1 MGFRGGS
8 GVWRCLA
15 RAQYIKRVE
24 DDRLLTGTGGFTDN
38 LSRPNQAHV
47 VLVRSPHAHAK
58 ILKIDTEAARAA
70 PGVVAVY
77 TWADMEKEGVGNFAF
92 PAMFPAA
99 DGSKP
104 EMTPRRSLAH
114 EVVRYVGE
122 AVVAIV
128 ADTREQAQDAVELVD
143 IEYDQLPSVTEIEDA
158 LKPGAPQVWQGAP
171 GNIAGYNKFGD
182 HAKAEEAFKAAAH
195 VVSLD
200 IVHQRLI
207 VNAMEPRA
215 VMAEWE
221 NDRLIVHIGSQNPS
235 VTRDTLCDVI
245 LKMPKDKV
253 RVVVRDIG
261 GGFGMKVGIQPD
273 EAVAV
278 WAAKVLKRP
287 VRWRAERGEEFAATT
302 AGRDQFHKASMA
314 FDKDGRIL
322 GLRMEAFAN
331 IGAYPSR
338 GGVVIPLFVGPKVTT
353 GTYDVPLIDLRIT
366 CVITNTAT
374 IGAYRGAGRPEC
386 IFNLERMMDTAARQI
401 GMDPAELRRRNFVK
415 PSQMPYT
422 TAMGEKYDS
431 GDFNLFLTKT
441 LEAADWDGFAARKA
455 DAEKRGKL
463 YGRGLASYV
472 EWTSANVMN
481 EMAHYEVKED
491 GKVVIWMGTQ
501 GMGQGLQTSFTQLAS
516 ELLGID
522 PSKIEIAMGDSD
534 RVGGV
539 GSMGSRSAYI
549 GGSAVLSGSEK
560 LVDKGK
566 ELAADALEAATADIV
581 YSAGR
586 FTITGT
592 DRGIGLGEL
601 AAKQPDKRI
610 FIENVNTVDG
620 IAWPNGAHV
629 GEVEIDPDTGM
640 VELKRYTTVDDVGK
654 PLHRPI
660 VFGQIHGGCAQGIG
674 QALLEENVYDRESG
688 QLLTGSFMDY
698 AMPRAETF
706 PTFNN
711 QLDDTVPAK
720 SNPIGAKGVGE
731 SGTVGSTPTVMN
743 AIMDALWPL
752 GVRNIQMPATPQR
765 VWRAIQE
772 TRK

>member
-1 MGFRGGS
+1 MAVFGK
-8 GVWRCLA
+8 
-15 RAQYIKRVE
+15 AQYIKRVE

-38 LSRPNQAHV
+38 LTRANQAHV

-58 ILKIDTEAARAA
+58 ITRIDTTEAKKA
-70 PGVVAVY
+70 PGVVAVF
-77 TWADMEKEGVGNFAF
+77 TWEDMAKEGAGDFSF
-92 PAMFPAA
+92 PAMFPNA

-122 AVVAIV
+122 AVVAVV
-128 ADTREQAQDAVELVD
+128 AETHGQAQDAVELVEVD
-143 IEYDQLPSVTEIEDA
+143 YDPLPSVSTIEDA

-171 GNIAGYNKFGD
+171 GNLVGFNRFGD
-182 HAKAEEAFKAAAH
+182 SAKADEAFKAAAH
-195 VVSLD
+195 IIALD
-200 IVHQRLI
+200 IMHQRLI

-215 VMAEWE
+215 VMAEWDG
-221 NDRLIVHIGSQNPS
+221 DRLIVHIGSQNPS
-235 VTRDTLCDVI
+235 VTRDTLADVV
-245 LKMPKDKV
+245 LKMPKDKI
-253 RVVVRDIG
+253 RVLVRDIG

-273 EAVAV
+273 ESVAV
-278 WAAKVLKRP
+278 WVAKVLKRP
-287 VRWRAERGEEFAATT
+287 VKWRAERSEEFAATT
-302 AGRDQFHKASMA
+302 AGRDQLHKASLA
-314 FDKDGRIL
+314 LDKDGRIL
-322 GLRMEAFAN
+322 ALRMEAFAN
-331 IGAYPSR
+331 IGAYPAR
-338 GGVVIPLFVGPKVTT
+338 AGVVIPLFVGPKVTT
-353 GTYDVPLIDLRIT
+353 GTYDIPVVDLKLNA
-366 CVITNTAT
+366 VITNSAT

-386 IFNLERMMDTAARQI
+386 ILNLERLMDTAARQI

-431 GDFNLFLTKT
+431 GDFDLFLTKT
-441 LEAADWDGFAARKA
+441 LEASDWKGFEARKA
-455 DAEKRGKL
+455 EAEKRGKL

-491 GKVVIWMGTQ
+491 GKVTIWMGTQ

-549 GGSAVLSGSEK
+549 GGSAVLTGSEK

-581 YSAGR
+581 YAAGR
-586 FTITGT
+586 FTIAGT
-592 DRGIGLGEL
+592 DRAIGLGDL
-601 AAKQPDKRI
+601 AARQPDKRI

-629 GEVEIDPDTGM
+629 GEVEIDPDTGR

-674 QALLEENVYDRESG
+674 QALLEENVYDRETG
-688 QLLTGSFMDY
+688 QLITGSFMDY
-698 AMPRAETF
+698 AMPRADTF
-706 PTFNN
+706 PTFSNT
-711 QLDDTVPAK
+711 LDDTVPAK
-720 SNPIGAKGVGE
+720 TNPVGAKGVGE

-752 GVRNIQMPATPQR
+752 GVRNIEMPASPHR
-765 VWRAIQE
+765 VWQAIQNA
-772 TRK
+772 KK

>member
-1 MGFRGGS
+1 MAAFGK
-8 GVWRCLA
+8 
-15 RAQYIKRVE
+15 AQYIKRVE

-38 LSRPNQAHV
+38 LSRPNQVHV

-58 ILKIDTEAARAA
+58 IVKIDMSAAKMA

-77 TWADMEKEGVGNFAF
+77 TWADMEKDGCGNFSF
-92 PAMFPAA
+92 PAMFPNA

-114 EVVRYVGE
+114 EVVRHVGE
-122 AVVAIV
+122 AVVAVV
-128 ADTREQAQDAVELVD
+128 AETRGQAADAAELVEV
-143 IEYDQLPSVTEIEDA
+143 EYDQIPAVTEIEDA
-158 LKPGAPQVWQGAP
+158 LKPDAPLVWKGAP
-171 GNIAGYNKFGD
+171 GNLVGFNRFGD
-182 HAKAEEAFKAAAH
+182 TAKADAAFEAAAH

-215 VMAEWE
+215 IMAEWDG
-221 NDRLIVHIGSQNPS
+221 DRLIVNIGSQNPS

-253 RVVVRDIG
+253 RVLVRDIG
-261 GGFGMKVGIQPD
+261 GGFGMKTGIQPD
-273 EAVAV
+273 ESVAV
-278 WAAKVLKRP
+278 WVAKMLKRP
-287 VRWRAERGEEFAATT
+287 VKWVAERSEEFAATT
-302 AGRDQFHKASMA
+302 AGRDQLHKASLA
-314 FDKDGRIL
+314 LDKDGRIL
-322 GLRMEAFAN
+322 ALRMEAFAN

-353 GTYDVPLIDLRIT
+353 GTYDIPVVDLKLN
-366 CVITNTAT
+366 CVLTNTAT

-386 IFNLERMMDTAARQI
+386 ILNVERLMDTASRQLGI
-401 GMDPAELRRRNFVK
+401 DPAELRRRNFVR

-422 TAMGEKYDS
+422 TAMGEKYDT
-431 GDFNLFLTKT
+431 GDFDLFLTKT
-441 LEAADWDGFAARKA
+441 LEAADWNGFPARKA
-455 DAEKRGKL
+455 EAEKRGKL

-472 EWTSANVMN
+472 EWTSANVLN

-491 GKVVIWMGTQ
+491 GKVTIWMGTQ

-522 PSKIEIAMGDSD
+522 ASRIEIAMGDSD

-549 GGSAVLSGSEK
+549 GGSAVLTGSEK

-566 ELAADALEAATADIV
+566 DLAADALEASVADIV
-581 YSAGR
+581 YASGR

-601 AAKQPDKRI
+601 AARQPDKRI
-610 FIENVNTVDG
+610 FIENVNSVEG

-629 GEVEIDPDTGM
+629 GEVEIDPETGT

-660 VFGQIHGGCAQGIG
+660 VFGQIQGGCAQGIG
-674 QALLEENVYDRESG
+674 QALLEENVYDRETG
-688 QLLTGSFMDY
+688 QLITGSFMDY

-706 PTFNN
+706 PIFNN
-711 QLDDTVPAK
+711 QLDDSVPAK

-743 AIMDALWPL
+743 AVMDALWPL
-752 GVRNIQMPATPQR
+752 GVRNMQMPATPLR
-765 VWRAIQE
+765 VWQAIQD

>member
-1 MGFRGGS
+1 MAVFGK
-8 GVWRCLA
+8 
-15 RAQYIKRVE
+15 AQYIKRVE

-38 LSRPNQAHV
+38 LTRVNQAHV

-58 ILKIDTEAARAA
+58 ITRIDTTEAKKA
-70 PGVVAVY
+70 PGVVAVF
-77 TWADMEKEGVGNFAF
+77 TWEDMAKEGAGDFSF
-92 PAMFPAA
+92 PAMFPNA

-122 AVVAIV
+122 AVVAVV
-128 ADTREQAQDAVELVD
+128 AETHGQAQDAVELVEVD
-143 IEYDQLPSVTEIEDA
+143 YDPLPSVSTIEDA

-171 GNIAGYNKFGD
+171 GNLVGFNRFGD
-182 HAKAEEAFKAAAH
+182 SAKADEAFKAAAH
-195 VVSLD
+195 VIALD
-200 IVHQRLI
+200 IMHQRLI

-221 NDRLIVHIGSQNPS
+221 GDRLIVHIGSQNPS
-235 VTRDTLCDVI
+235 VTRDTLADVV
-245 LKMPKDKV
+245 LKMPKDKI
-253 RVVVRDIG
+253 RVLVRDIG

-273 EAVAV
+273 ESVAV
-278 WAAKVLKRP
+278 WVAKVLKRP
-287 VRWRAERGEEFAATT
+287 VKWRAERSEEFAATT
-302 AGRDQFHKASMA
+302 AGRDQLHKASLA
-314 FDKDGRIL
+314 LDKDGRIL
-322 GLRMEAFAN
+322 ALRMEAFAN
-331 IGAYPSR
+331 IGAYPAR
-338 GGVVIPLFVGPKVTT
+338 AGVVIPLFVGPKVTT
-353 GTYDVPLIDLRIT
+353 GTYDIPVVDLKLNA
-366 CVITNTAT
+366 VITNSAT

-386 IFNLERMMDTAARQI
+386 ILNLERLMDTAARQI

-431 GDFNLFLTKT
+431 GDFDLFLTKT
-441 LEAADWDGFAARKA
+441 LEASDWKGFESRKA
-455 DAEKRGKL
+455 EAEKRGKL

-481 EMAHYEVKED
+481 EMAHYEVRED
-491 GKVVIWMGTQ
+491 GKVTIWMGTQ

-549 GGSAVLSGSEK
+549 GGSAVLTGSEK

-581 YSAGR
+581 YAAGR
-586 FTITGT
+586 FTIAGT
-592 DRGIGLGEL
+592 DRAIGLGDL
-601 AAKQPDKRI
+601 AARQPDKRI

-629 GEVEIDPDTGM
+629 GEVEIDPDTGR

-674 QALLEENVYDRESG
+674 QALLEENVYDRETG
-688 QLLTGSFMDY
+688 QLITGSFMDY
-698 AMPRAETF
+698 AMPRADTF
-706 PTFNN
+706 PTFSNT
-711 QLDDTVPAK
+711 LDDTVPAK
-720 SNPIGAKGVGE
+720 TNPVGAKGVGE

-752 GVRNIQMPATPQR
+752 GVRNIEMPASPHR
-765 VWRAIQE
+765 VWQAIQNA
-772 TRK
+772 KK

>member
-1 MGFRGGS
+1 M
-8 GVWRCLA
+8 
-15 RAQYIKRVE
+15 
-24 DDRLLTGTGGFTDN
+24 
-38 LSRPNQAHV
+38 
-47 VLVRSPHAHAK
+47 
-58 ILKIDTEAARAA
+58 DTEAAKAA

-455 DAEKRGKL
+455 EAEKRGKL

-601 AAKQPDKRI
+601 AAKQPGKRI

-629 GEVEIDPDTGM
+629 GEVEVDPDTGM

>member
-1 MGFRGGS
+1 MAVFGQ
-8 GVWRCLA
+8 
-15 RAQYIKRVE
+15 AQYIKRVE

-38 LSRPNQAHV
+38 LARPGQGHM
-47 VLVRSPHAHAK
+47 VLVRSPHAHAR
-58 ILKIDTEAARAA
+58 IVKIDTEAARKS
-70 PGVVAVY
+70 PGVIDVF
-77 TWADMEKEGVGNFAF
+77 TWADMEKEGCGYFAL
-92 PAMFPAA
+92 PAMFPNA
-99 DGSKP
+99 DGKKP
-104 EMTPRRSLAH
+104 DMTPRRPLAH
-114 EVVRYVGE
+114 EVVRFLGE
-122 AVVAIV
+122 GVVAVVAES
-128 ADTREQAQDAVELVD
+128 RGQAQDAAELVE
-143 IEYDQLPSVTEIEDA
+143 IEYDPLPSVSEIEDA
-158 LKPGAPQVWQGAP
+158 LKPDAPQIWKGAP
-171 GNIAGYNKFGD
+171 GNAVGFNRFGD
-182 HAKAEEAFKAAAH
+182 AAKADEAFKAAAH
-195 VVSLD
+195 TVKID

-221 NDRLIVHIGSQNPS
+221 GDRIIVHIGSQNPS
-235 VTRDTLCDVI
+235 VTRDTLADVI

-253 RVVVRDIG
+253 RVLVRDIG
-261 GGFGMKVGIQPD
+261 GGFGMRTNVQPD
-273 EAVAV
+273 EAVVV

-287 VRWRAERGEEFAATT
+287 VKWRAERSEEFAAAT
-302 AGRDQFHKASMA
+302 AGRDQLHKVSMA
-314 FDKDGRIL
+314 LDPDGKIL
-322 GLRMEAFAN
+322 ALRMEAFAN
-331 IGAYPSR
+331 VGAYPS
-338 GGVVIPLFVGPKVTT
+338 GAGIAIPLFVGPKVTT
-353 GTYDVPLIDLRIT
+353 GTYDIPVIDLKIT
-366 CVITNTAT
+366 CVLTNSAT

-386 IFNLERMMDTAARQI
+386 LLDLERLMDSAARQI

-455 DAEKRGKL
+455 EAEKRGKL

-549 GGSAVLSGSEK
+549 GGSAVLTGSEK

-566 ELAADALEAATADIV
+566 ELAADALEASAADIV
-581 YSAGR
+581 YAAGR
-586 FTITGT
+586 FTIAGT
-592 DRGIGLGEL
+592 DRAIGLGEL
-601 AAKQPDKRI
+601 AARQPDKRI
-610 FIENVNTVDG
+610 YIENVNSVEG

-629 GEVEIDPDTGM
+629 GEVEIDPDTGL
-640 VELKRYTTVDDVGK
+640 VELKRYTTVDDVGR

-660 VFGQIHGGCAQGIG
+660 VFGQIQGGCAQGIG
-674 QALLEENVYDRESG
+674 QALLEENIYDRETG
-688 QLLTGSFMDY
+688 QLITGSFMDY

-706 PTFNN
+706 PTFSNA
-711 QLDDTVPAK
+711 LDDSVPAK
-720 SNPIGAKGVGE
+720 TNPLGAKGVGE
-731 SGTVGSTPTVMN
+731 SGAVGSTPTVMN

-752 GVRNIQMPATPQR
+752 GVRNVQMPATPQR
-765 VWRAIQE
+765 VWNALQE
-772 TRK
+772 AKR

>member
-1 MGFRGGS
+1 MAAFGK
-8 GVWRCLA
+8 
-15 RAQYIKRVE
+15 AQYIKRVE
-24 DDRLLTGTGGFTDN
+24 DNRLLTGTGGFADN
-38 LSRPNQAHV
+38 LARPDQLHV
-47 VLVRSPHAHAK
+47 VLVRSPHAHAR
-58 ILKIDTEAARAA
+58 IVKIDPSAAKEA

-77 TWADMEKEGVGNFAF
+77 TWADMEKGGAKPFAF
-92 PAMFPAA
+92 PVMFPNA
-99 DGSKP
+99 DGKKP
-104 EMTPRRSLAH
+104 EMPPRRAMAH
-114 EVVRYVGE
+114 ETVRYVGE
-122 AVVAIV
+122 VVAAVVAE
-128 ADTREQAQDAVELVD
+128 TRSQAQDAAELVEV
-143 IEYDQLPSVTEIEDA
+143 EYDTLPSVSEIEDA
-158 LKPGAPQVWQGAP
+158 LEAAAPQLWSGAP
-171 GNIAGYNKFGD
+171 GNRVGFNRFGD
-182 HAKAEEAFKAAAH
+182 AAKADAAFKAAAH
-195 VVSLD
+195 VVKVD

-207 VNAMEPRA
+207 VNALEPRA
-215 VMAEWE
+215 VMAEWDG
-221 NDRLIVHIGSQNPS
+221 DRMTVHIGSQNPQA
-235 VTRDTLCDVI
+235 TRDTLCGAI
-245 LKMPKDKV
+245 LNMPTDKV
-253 RVVVRDIG
+253 RVLVRDIG
-261 GGFGMKVGIQPD
+261 GGFGMKTGIQPD
-273 EAVAV
+273 ESIAV

-287 VRWRAERGEEFAATT
+287 VKWRAERSEEFAATT
-302 AGRDQFHKASMA
+302 AGRDQLHKMSLAL
-314 FDKDGRIL
+314 DKDSRITA
-322 GLRMEAFAN
+322 LRMEAFAN
-331 IGAYPSR
+331 VGAYPSP
-338 GGVVIPLFVGPKVTT
+338 GGIAIPLFVGPKVAT
-353 GTYDVPLIDLRIT
+353 GTYDIPVIDLQIT
-366 CVITNTAT
+366 CVVTNAAT
-374 IGAYRGAGRPEC
+374 VGAYRGAGRPEC
-386 IFNLERMMDTAARQI
+386 ILDLERLVDTAARQI

-431 GDFNLFLTKT
+431 GDFDRFLTKT
-441 LEAADWDGFAARKA
+441 LEAADWNGFPARRA
-455 DAEKRGKL
+455 EAEKRGKL

-472 EWTSANVMN
+472 EWTSAMVMN
-481 EMAHYEVKED
+481 EMAHYEVKAD

-522 PSKIEIAMGDSD
+522 PARIEIAMGDSD

-566 ELAADALEAATADIV
+566 ELAADALEASTTDIV
-581 YSAGR
+581 YAGGR
-586 FTITGT
+586 FTIAGT
-592 DRGIGLGEL
+592 DRSVDFGDL
-601 AAKQPDKRI
+601 AARQPDKRI
-610 FIENVNTVDG
+610 FIENVNKVDG

-629 GEVEIDPDTGM
+629 GEVEIDPETGA
-640 VELKRYTTVDDVGK
+640 VELKRYTTVDDVGR

-711 QLDDTVPAK
+711 QLDDSVPATT
-720 SNPIGAKGVGE
+720 NPLGAKGVGE

-765 VWRAIQE
+765 VWRAIRE
-772 TRK
+772 VRK

>member
-1 MGFRGGS
+1 MAVFGK
-8 GVWRCLA
+8 
-15 RAQYIKRVE
+15 AQYIKRVE

-58 ILKIDTEAARAA
+58 ILKIDTAAAKTA

-92 PAMFPAA
+92 PTMFPAA

-143 IEYDQLPSVTEIEDA
+143 IEYEQLPSVTEIEDA
-158 LKPGAPQVWQGAP
+158 LKPDAPQVWGGAP

-182 HAKAEEAFKAAAH
+182 HAKAEEAFKSAAH

-287 VRWRAERGEEFAATT
+287 VRWRAERSEEFAATT

-322 GLRMEAFAN
+322 ALRMEAFAN

-353 GTYDVPLIDLRIT
+353 GTYDIPMIDLRIT

-386 IFNLERMMDTAARQI
+386 ILNLERLMDTAARQI

-455 DAEKRGKL
+455 EAETRGKL

-660 VFGQIHGGCAQGIG
+660 VFGQIQGGCAQGIG

-688 QLLTGSFMDY
+688 QLVTGSFMDY

-706 PTFNN
+706 PNFNN

-752 GVRNIQMPATPQR
+752 GVRNLQMPATPQR
-765 VWRAIQE
+765 VWQAIQE

>member
-1 MGFRGGS
+1 MAVFGK
-8 GVWRCLA
+8 
-15 RAQYIKRVE
+15 AQYIKRVE

-38 LSRPNQAHV
+38 LARPNQVHV

-58 ILKIDTEAARAA
+58 IVKIDTAEARKS

-77 TWADMEKEGVGNFAF
+77 TWDDMAKEGAGDFSF
-92 PAMFPAA
+92 PTMFPNA

-114 EVVRYVGE
+114 EAVRYVGE
-122 AVVAIV
+122 AVAAVVAE
-128 ADTREQAQDAVELVD
+128 TRGQAQDAAELVEV
-143 IEYDQLPSVTEIEDA
+143 EYDPLPSVTTIEDA
-158 LKPGAPQVWQGAP
+158 LKPGAPQVWEGAP
-171 GNIAGYNKFGD
+171 GNLAGFNRFGD
-182 HAKAEEAFKAAAH
+182 AAKADEAFKAAAH

-200 IVHQRLI
+200 IMHQRLI

-215 VMAEWE
+215 IMAEWE
-221 NDRLIVHIGSQNPS
+221 GDRLIVHIGSQNPS
-235 VTRDTLCDVI
+235 VTRDTLADVI
-245 LKMPKDKV
+245 LKMPKDKI
-253 RVVVRDIG
+253 RVLVRDIG

-273 EAVAV
+273 ESVAV
-278 WAAKVLKRP
+278 WVAKVLKRP
-287 VRWRAERGEEFAATT
+287 VKWRAERSEEFAATT
-302 AGRDQFHKASMA
+302 AGRDQLHKGSLAL
-314 FDKDGRIL
+314 DKDGRIL
-322 GLRMEAFAN
+322 ALRLEAFAN
-331 IGAYPSR
+331 IGAYPAR
-338 GGVVIPLFVGPKVTT
+338 AGVVIPLFVGPKVTT
-353 GTYDVPLIDLRIT
+353 GTYDIPVVDLKLN
-366 CVITNTAT
+366 CVITNSAT

-386 IFNLERMMDTAARQI
+386 ILNLERLMDTAARQI

-431 GDFNLFLTKT
+431 GDFDLFLTKT
-441 LEAADWDGFAARKA
+441 LEAADWQGFEARKA
-455 DAEKRGKL
+455 DAQKRGKL

-549 GGSAVLSGSEK
+549 GGSAVLTGSEK

-566 ELAADALEAATADIV
+566 ELAADALEASTADIV
-581 YSAGR
+581 YAAGR

-610 FIENVNTVDG
+610 FIENVNSVDG

-629 GEVEIDPDTGM
+629 GEVEIDPDTGRI
-640 VELKRYTTVDDVGK
+640 ELKRYTTVDDVGK

-660 VFGQIHGGCAQGIG
+660 VFGQIHGGVAQGIG
-674 QALLEENVYDRESG
+674 QALLEENVYDRETG
-688 QLLTGSFMDY
+688 QLITGSFMDY
-698 AMPRAETF
+698 AMPRADTF
-706 PTFNN
+706 PTFSNT
-711 QLDDTVPAK
+711 LDDTVPAK
-720 SNPIGAKGVGE
+720 TNPLGAKGVGE

-752 GVRNIQMPATPQR
+752 GVRNIQMPATPHR
-765 VWRAIQE
+765 IWLAIE
-772 TRK
+772 GARK

>member
-1 MGFRGGS
+1 MAVFGK
-8 GVWRCLA
+8 
-15 RAQYIKRVE
+15 AQYIKRVE

-38 LSRPNQAHV
+38 LARPNQVHV

-58 ILKIDTEAARAA
+58 IVKIDAAEAKKAA
-70 PGVVAVY
+70 GVVAVY
-77 TWADMEKEGVGNFAF
+77 TWDDMAKEGAGEFTF
-92 PAMFPAA
+92 PAMFPNA

-104 EMTPRRSLAH
+104 EMTPRRSLAS
-114 EVVRYVGE
+114 EAVRYVGE
-122 AVVAIV
+122 AVAAVVAE
-128 ADTREQAQDAVELVD
+128 TREQAQDAAELVEV
-143 IEYDQLPSVTEIEDA
+143 EYDPLPSVTTIEDA
-158 LKPGAPQVWQGAP
+158 LKPGAPQVWKGAP
-171 GNIAGYNKFGD
+171 GNLVGFNRFGD
-182 HAKAEEAFKAAAH
+182 AAKADEAFKAAAH
-195 VVSLD
+195 IVSLD
-200 IVHQRLI
+200 IMHQRLI

-215 VMAEWE
+215 IMAEWE
-221 NDRLIVHIGSQNPS
+221 GDRLIVHIGSQNPS
-235 VTRDTLCDVI
+235 VTRDTLADVI
-245 LKMPKDKV
+245 LKMPKDKI
-253 RVVVRDIG
+253 RVLVRDIG

-273 EAVAV
+273 ESVAV
-278 WAAKVLKRP
+278 WIAKVLKRP
-287 VRWRAERGEEFAATT
+287 VKWRAERSEEFAATT
-302 AGRDQFHKASMA
+302 AGRDQLHKGALA
-314 FDKDGRIL
+314 LDKDGRIL
-322 GLRMEAFAN
+322 ALRLEAFAN
-331 IGAYPSR
+331 IGAYPAR
-338 GGVVIPLFVGPKVTT
+338 AGVVIPLFVGPKVTT
-353 GTYDVPLIDLRIT
+353 GTYDIPVVDLKLN
-366 CVITNTAT
+366 CVITNSAT

-386 IFNLERMMDTAARQI
+386 ILNLERLMDTAARQI

-431 GDFNLFLTKT
+431 GDFDLFLTKT
-441 LEAADWDGFAARKA
+441 LEAADWQGFEARKA
-455 DAEKRGKL
+455 DAQKRGKL

-549 GGSAVLSGSEK
+549 GGSAVLTGSEK

-566 ELAADALEAATADIV
+566 ELAADALEASTADIV
-581 YSAGR
+581 YAAGR

-610 FIENVNTVDG
+610 FIENVNSVDG

-629 GEVEIDPDTGM
+629 GEIEIDPDTGRI
-640 VELKRYTTVDDVGK
+640 ELKRYTTVDDVGK

-660 VFGQIHGGCAQGIG
+660 VFGQIHGGVAQGIG
-674 QALLEENVYDRESG
+674 QALLEENVYDRETG
-688 QLLTGSFMDY
+688 QLITGSFMDY
-698 AMPRAETF
+698 AMPRADTF
-706 PTFNN
+706 PTFSNT
-711 QLDDTVPAK
+711 LDDTVPAK
-720 SNPIGAKGVGE
+720 TNPLGAKGVGE
-731 SGTVGSTPTVMN
+731 SGTVVN

-752 GVRNIQMPATPQR
+752 GVRNIQMPATPHRIWQ
-765 VWRAIQE
+765 AIQGA
-772 TRK
+772 KK

>member
-1 MGFRGGS
+1 MAVFGK
-8 GVWRCLA
+8 
-15 RAQYIKRVE
+15 AQYIKRVE
-24 DDRLLTGTGGFTDN
+24 DNRLLTGTGEFTDN
-38 LSRPNQAHV
+38 LSRPNQVHV

-58 ILKIDTEAARAA
+58 IVSIDTAEARKA

-77 TWADMEKEGVGNFAF
+77 TWDDMAREGAGDFSF
-92 PAMFPAA
+92 PTMFPNA

-104 EMTPRRSLAH
+104 QMTPRRSLAH
-114 EVVRYVGE
+114 EAVRHVGE
-122 AVVAIV
+122 PVVAVVAESR
-128 ADTREQAQDAVELVD
+128 AQAQDAADLVEV
-143 IEYDQLPSVTEIEDA
+143 EYDMLPSVSTIEDA
-158 LKPGAPQVWQGAP
+158 LKPDAPQVWPGAP
-171 GNIAGYNKFGD
+171 GNRAGFNRFGD
-182 HAKAEEAFKAAAH
+182 AAKSDAAFAAAAH
-195 VVSLD
+195 VVKLD
-200 IVHQRLI
+200 VVHQRLI

-221 NDRLIVHIGSQNPS
+221 DDRIVVHIGSQNPS

-253 RVVVRDIG
+253 RVLVRDIG

-278 WAAKVLKRP
+278 WVAKVLKRP
-287 VRWRAERGEEFAATT
+287 VKWRAERSEEFAATT
-302 AGRDQFHKASMA
+302 AGRDQLHKAELA
-314 FDKDGRIL
+314 LDKDGRIL
-322 GLRMEAFAN
+322 ALRLEAFAN
-331 IGAYPSR
+331 IGAYPAR
-338 GGVVIPLFVGPKVTT
+338 AGVVIPLFVGPKVTT
-353 GTYDVPLIDLRIT
+353 GTYDIPVVDLRLN
-366 CVITNTAT
+366 CVLTNSAT

-386 IFNLERMMDTAARQI
+386 ILDLERVMDTAARQI
-401 GMDPAELRRRNFVK
+401 GMDPAELRRRNFVR
-415 PSQMPYT
+415 PAQMPYT

-431 GDFNLFLTKT
+431 GDFDLFLTKT
-441 LEAADWDGFAARKA
+441 LEAADWNGFAARKA
-455 DAEKRGKL
+455 EAEKRGKL

-472 EWTSANVMN
+472 EWTSAAVMN
-481 EMAHYEVKED
+481 EMAHYEVKAD
-491 GKVVIWMGTQ
+491 GKVTIWMGTQ

-549 GGSAVLSGSEK
+549 GGSAVLTGSEK
-560 LVDKGK
+560 LVEKGK

-586 FTITGT
+586 FTIAGT
-592 DRGIGLGEL
+592 DRAVDFGQL
-601 AAKQPDKRI
+601 AARQPDKRI

-629 GEVEIDPDTGM
+629 GEVEIDPETGR
-640 VELKRYTTVDDVGK
+640 VELKRYTTVDDVGR

-660 VFGQIHGGCAQGIG
+660 VFGQIHGGVAQGIG
-674 QALLEENVYDRESG
+674 QALLEENVYDRDSG
-688 QLLTGSFMDY
+688 QLITGSFMDY
-698 AMPRAETF
+698 AMPRADTF
-706 PTFNN
+706 PTFSNT
-711 QLDDTVPAK
+711 LDDSVPAK
-720 SNPIGAKGVGE
+720 TNPLGAKGVGE

-752 GVRNIQMPATPQR
+752 GVRNLQMPATPQR
-765 VWRAIQE
+765 VWQAI
-772 TRK
+772 RGARG

>member
-1 MGFRGGS
+1 MAVFGK
-8 GVWRCLA
+8 
-15 RAQYIKRVE
+15 AQYIKRVE

-58 ILKIDTEAARAA
+58 ILKIDTSAAKKA

-92 PAMFPAA
+92 PTMFPAA

-128 ADTREQAQDAVELVD
+128 ADTREQAQDAFELVD
-143 IEYDQLPSVTEIEDA
+143 IEYEQLPSVTEIEDA

-182 HAKAEEAFKAAAH
+182 HAKAEEAFKSAAH

-353 GTYDVPLIDLRIT
+353 GTYDIPLVDLKIT

-386 IFNLERMMDTAARQI
+386 ILNLERLMDTAARQM

-455 DAEKRGKL
+455 EAEKRGKL

-522 PSKIEIAMGDSD
+522 PSQIEIAMGDSD

-629 GEVEIDPDTGM
+629 GM

-688 QLLTGSFMDY
+688 QLMTGSFMDY

-765 VWRAIQE
+765 VWQAIQS

>member
-1 MGFRGGS
+1 MAVFGK
-8 GVWRCLA
+8 
-15 RAQYIKRVE
+15 AQYIKRVE

-58 ILKIDTEAARAA
+58 ILKIDTAAAKTA

-77 TWADMEKEGVGNFAF
+77 TWADMEKDGVGNFAF
-92 PAMFPAA
+92 PTMFPAA

-143 IEYDQLPSVTEIEDA
+143 IEYEQLTAVTEIEDA
-158 LKPGAPQVWQGAP
+158 LKPDAPQVWGGAP

-182 HAKAEEAFKAAAH
+182 HAKAEEAFKSAAH

-287 VRWRAERGEEFAATT
+287 VRWRAERSEEFAATT
-302 AGRDQFHKASMA
+302 AGRDQFHKGSMA

-322 GLRMEAFAN
+322 ALRMEAFAN

-353 GTYDVPLIDLRIT
+353 GTYDIPMIDLRIT

-386 IFNLERMMDTAARQI
+386 ILNLERLMDTAARQI
-401 GMDPAELRRRNFVK
+401 GIDPAELRRRNFVK

-441 LEAADWDGFAARKA
+441 LEAADWEGFGARKA
-455 DAEKRGKL
+455 EAEKRGKL

-688 QLLTGSFMDY
+688 QLVTGSFMDY

-706 PTFNN
+706 PNFNN

-752 GVRNIQMPATPQR
+752 GVRNLQMPATPQR
-765 VWRAIQE
+765 VWQAIQE

>member
-1 MGFRGGS
+1 MAVFGK
-8 GVWRCLA
+8 
-15 RAQYIKRVE
+15 AQYIKRVE

-58 ILKIDTEAARAA
+58 ILKIDTAAAKTA

-92 PAMFPAA
+92 PTMFPAA

-143 IEYDQLPSVTEIEDA
+143 IEYEQLPSVTEIEDA
-158 LKPGAPQVWQGAP
+158 LKPDAPQVWGGAP

-182 HAKAEEAFKAAAH
+182 HAKAEEAFKSAAH

-287 VRWRAERGEEFAATT
+287 VRWRAERSEEFAATT

-322 GLRMEAFAN
+322 ALRMEAFAN

-353 GTYDVPLIDLRIT
+353 GTYDIPMIDLRIT

-386 IFNLERMMDTAARQI
+386 ILNLERLMDTAARQI

-455 DAEKRGKL
+455 EAETRGKL

-660 VFGQIHGGCAQGIG
+660 VFGQIQGGCAQGIG

-688 QLLTGSFMDY
+688 QLVTGSFMDY

-706 PTFNN
+706 PNFNN

-765 VWRAIQE
+765 VWQAIQE

>member
-1 MGFRGGS
+1 MAVFGK
-8 GVWRCLA
+8 
-15 RAQYIKRVE
+15 AQYIKRVE

-58 ILKIDTEAARAA
+58 ILKIDASAAKKA

-143 IEYDQLPSVTEIEDA
+143 IEYEQLPSVTEIEDA

-171 GNIAGYNKFGD
+171 GNVAGYNKFGD
-182 HAKAEEAFKAAAH
+182 HAKAEEAFKGAAH

-353 GTYDVPLIDLRIT
+353 GTYDIPLIDLKIT

-386 IFNLERMMDTAARQI
+386 ILNLERLMDTAARQI
-401 GMDPAELRRRNFVK
+401 GIDPAELRRRNFVK

-431 GDFNLFLTKT
+431 GDFDLFLTKT
-441 LEAADWDGFAARKA
+441 LEAADWNGFAARKA
-455 DAEKRGKL
+455 EAEKRGKL

-481 EMAHYEVKED
+481 EMAHYEVKAD

-522 PSKIEIAMGDSD
+522 PSQIEIAMGDSD

-610 FIENVNTVDG
+610 YIENVNTVDG

-688 QLLTGSFMDY
+688 QLVTGSFMDY

-706 PTFNN
+706 PNFNN

-765 VWRAIQE
+765 VWQAIQS

>member
-1 MGFRGGS
+1 MAVFGK
-8 GVWRCLA
+8 
-15 RAQYIKRVE
+15 AQYIKRVE

-58 ILKIDTEAARAA
+58 IVKIDTSAAKTA
-70 PGVVAVY
+70 PGVVAVF
-77 TWADMEKEGVGNFAF
+77 TWADMEKEGAGNFAF

-158 LKPGAPQVWQGAP
+158 LKPDAPQVWGGAP
-171 GNIAGYNKFGD
+171 GNIAGFNKFGD
-182 HAKAEEAFKAAAH
+182 NAKAEEAFKAAAH
-195 VVSLD
+195 VVALD

-221 NDRLIVHIGSQNPS
+221 GDRLIVHIGSQNPS
-235 VTRDTLCDVI
+235 VTRDALCDVI

-314 FDKDGRIL
+314 FDKDGKIL
-322 GLRMEAFAN
+322 ALRMEAFAN

-353 GTYDVPLIDLRIT
+353 GTYDIPMIDLKIT

-386 IFNLERMMDTAARQI
+386 IFNLERLMDTAARQI
-401 GMDPAELRRRNFVK
+401 GIDPGELRRRNFVT
-415 PSQMPYT
+415 PAQMPYT

-441 LEAADWDGFAARKA
+441 LEAADWNGFDARKA
-455 DAEKRGKL
+455 EAEKRGKL

-481 EMAHYEVKED
+481 EMAHYEVRED

-522 PSKIEIAMGDSD
+522 PANIEIAMGDSD

-592 DRGIGLGEL
+592 DRGIGFGEL
-601 AAKQPDKRI
+601 AAKQPDRRI
-610 FIENVNTVDG
+610 YIENVNTVDG

-688 QLLTGSFMDY
+688 QLITGSFMDY
-698 AMPRAETF
+698 AMPRAGTF
-706 PTFNN
+706 PNFNN

-765 VWRAIQE
+765 VWQAIQE

>member
-1 MGFRGGS
+1 MAVFGK
-8 GVWRCLA
+8 
-15 RAQYIKRVE
+15 AQYIKRVE

-58 ILKIDTEAARAA
+58 ILKIDTEAAKAA

-143 IEYDQLPSVTEIEDA
+143 IEYDQLPSVTEIEDS

-455 DAEKRGKL
+455 EAEKRGKL

-491 GKVVIWMGTQ
+491 GKVMIWMGTQ

-601 AAKQPDKRI
+601 AAKQPGKRI

-629 GEVEIDPDTGM
+629 GEVEVDPDTGM

>member
-1 MGFRGGS
+1 MAVFGK
-8 GVWRCLA
+8 
-15 RAQYIKRVE
+15 AQYIKRVE

-58 ILKIDTEAARAA
+58 ILKIDTEAAKAA

-128 ADTREQAQDAVELVD
+128 ADTREQAQDAVELVE
-143 IEYDQLPSVTEIEDA
+143 IEYEQLPSVTEIEDA
-158 LKPGAPQVWQGAP
+158 LKAGAPQVWQGAP

-207 VNAMEPRA
+207 VNAMELRA

-455 DAEKRGKL
+455 EAEKRGKL

-481 EMAHYEVKED
+481 EMAHYEVRED

-610 FIENVNTVDG
+610 YIENVNTVDG

-660 VFGQIHGGCAQGIG
+660 VFGQIQGGCAQGIG

-765 VWRAIQE
+765 VWQAIQE

>member
-1 MGFRGGS
+1 MAVFGK
-8 GVWRCLA
+8 
-15 RAQYIKRVE
+15 AQYIKRVE

-38 LSRPNQAHV
+38 LSRANQAHV

-58 ILKIDTEAARAA
+58 ILGINADEARKA
-70 PGVVAVY
+70 PGVVAVF
-77 TWADMEKEGVGNFAF
+77 TWADMEKDGVGNFAF
-92 PAMFPAA
+92 PTMFPNA

-104 EMTPRRSLAH
+104 EMTPRRPLAH
-114 EVVRYVGE
+114 EAVRYVGE
-122 AVVAIV
+122 AVAAVVAE
-128 ADTREQAQDAVELVD
+128 TRGQAQDAAELVEV
-143 IEYDQLPSVTEIEDA
+143 EYEQLPSVTTIEDA

-171 GNIAGYNKFGD
+171 GNLAGFNRFGD
-182 HAKAEEAFKAAAH
+182 AEKADAAFKAAAH

-200 IVHQRLI
+200 IMHQRLI

-215 VMAEWE
+215 VMAEWDG
-221 NDRLIVHIGSQNPS
+221 DRLIVHIGSQNPS
-235 VTRDTLCDVI
+235 VTRDALADVI

-253 RVVVRDIG
+253 RVLVRDIG

-273 EAVAV
+273 ESVAV

-287 VRWRAERGEEFAATT
+287 VKWRAERSEEFQATT
-302 AGRDQFHKASMA
+302 AGRDQLHKASLA
-314 FDKDGRIL
+314 LDKDGRIL
-322 GLRMEAFAN
+322 ALRMEAFAN

-353 GTYDVPLIDLRIT
+353 GTYDVPVVDLKLN
-366 CVITNTAT
+366 CVLTNSAT

-386 IFNLERMMDTAARQI
+386 ILNIERLMDTAARQLGI
-401 GMDPAELRRRNFVK
+401 DPAELRRRNFVK
-415 PSQMPYT
+415 PAQMPYT

-431 GDFNLFLTKT
+431 GDFDLFLTKT
-441 LEAADWDGFAARKA
+441 LEAADWKGFDARKA

-491 GKVVIWMGTQ
+491 GKITIWMGTQ

-516 ELLGID
+516 ELLGVD
-522 PSKIEIAMGDSD
+522 PDKIEIAMGDSD

-549 GGSAVLSGSEK
+549 GGSAVLTGSEK

-566 ELAADALEAATADIV
+566 ELAADALEASTADIV
-581 YSAGR
+581 YAAGR

-610 FIENVNTVDG
+610 FIENVNTVEG

-629 GEVEIDPDTGM
+629 GEVEIDPDTGR
-640 VELKRYTTVDDVGK
+640 VELVRYTTVDDVGK

-674 QALLEENVYDRESG
+674 QALLEENVYDRDSG
-688 QLLTGSFMDY
+688 QLITGSFMDY
-698 AMPRAETF
+698 AMPRADTF
-706 PTFNN
+706 PTFSNT
-711 QLDDTVPAK
+711 LDDTVPAK
-720 SNPIGAKGVGE
+720 TNPLGAKGVGE

-743 AIMDALWPL
+743 AIIDALWPI
-752 GVRNIQMPATPQR
+752 GVRNLQMPATPHR
-765 VWRAIQE
+765 VWQAIQDAQ
-772 TRK
+772 KK

>member
-1 MGFRGGS
+1 MAVFGK
-8 GVWRCLA
+8 
-15 RAQYIKRVE
+15 AQYIKRVE

-58 ILKIDTEAARAA
+58 ILKIDASAAKKA
-70 PGVVAVY
+70 PGVVAVF
-77 TWADMEKEGVGNFAF
+77 TWADMEKEGAGNFAF
-92 PAMFPAA
+92 PTMFPAA

-143 IEYDQLPSVTEIEDA
+143 IEYEQLPSVTEIEDA
-158 LKPGAPQVWQGAP
+158 LKPGAPQVWPGAP

-182 HAKAEEAFKAAAH
+182 HAKAEEAFKNAAH

-353 GTYDVPLIDLRIT
+353 GTYDVPLIDLKIT

-386 IFNLERMMDTAARQI
+386 ILNLERLMDTAARQM

-431 GDFNLFLTKT
+431 GDFDLFLTKT
-441 LEAADWDGFAARKA
+441 LEAADWNGFAARKA
-455 DAEKRGKL
+455 EAEKRGKL

-481 EMAHYEVKED
+481 EMAHYEVRED

-522 PSKIEIAMGDSD
+522 PSQIEIAMGDSD
-534 RVGGV
+534 KVGGV

-629 GEVEIDPDTGM
+629 GEVEIDPETGM

-688 QLLTGSFMDY
+688 QLMTGSFMDY
-698 AMPRAETF
+698 AMPRAGTF

-765 VWRAIQE
+765 VWQAIQS

>member
-1 MGFRGGS
+1 MAVFGK
-8 GVWRCLA
+8 
-15 RAQYIKRVE
+15 AQYIKRVE
-24 DDRLLTGTGGFTDN
+24 DDRLLTGSGGFTDN
-38 LSRPNQAHV
+38 LSRPNQVHV

-58 ILKIDTEAARAA
+58 IVNVDTGTARKA
-70 PGVVAVY
+70 PGVVAVF
-77 TWADMEKEGVGNFAF
+77 TWDDMANEGAGDFSF
-92 PAMFPAA
+92 PTMFPNA

-104 EMTPRRSLAH
+104 EMTPRRSLAS

-122 AVVAIV
+122 AVVAVV
-128 ADTREQAQDAVELVD
+128 AETRVHAQDAADLVEV
-143 IEYDQLPSVTEIEDA
+143 EYDPLPSVTTIEDA
-158 LKPGAPQVWQGAP
+158 LKAGAPQVWKGAP
-171 GNIAGYNKFGD
+171 GNLVGFNRFGD
-182 HAKAEEAFKAAAH
+182 AAKADAAFEAAAH

-200 IVHQRLI
+200 IMHQRLI

-215 VMAEWE
+215 VMAEWDG
-221 NDRLIVHIGSQNPS
+221 DRLIVHIGSQNPS
-235 VTRDTLCDVI
+235 VTRDTLADVI
-245 LKMPKDKV
+245 LKMPKDKI
-253 RVVVRDIG
+253 RVLVRDIG

-273 EAVAV
+273 ESVAV

-287 VRWRAERGEEFAATT
+287 VKWRAERSEEFAATT
-302 AGRDQFHKASMA
+302 AGRDQLHKASLA
-314 FDKDGRIL
+314 LDKDGRIL
-322 GLRMEAFAN
+322 ALRMEAFAN
-331 IGAYPSR
+331 IGAYPAR
-338 GGVVIPLFVGPKVTT
+338 AGVVIPLFVGPKVTT
-353 GTYDVPLIDLRIT
+353 GTYDIPVVDLRLN
-366 CVITNTAT
+366 CVITNSAT

-386 IFNLERMMDTAARQI
+386 LLDLERLMDTASRQI

-431 GDFNLFLTKT
+431 GDFNLFLTRT
-441 LEAADWDGFAARKA
+441 LEAADWQGFGARKSE
-455 DAEKRGKL
+455 AEKRGKL

-491 GKVVIWMGTQ
+491 GKVTIWMGTQ

-549 GGSAVLSGSEK
+549 GGSAVLAGSEK

-566 ELAADALEAATADIV
+566 ELAADALEASTADIV
-581 YSAGR
+581 YAAGR

-629 GEVEIDPDTGM
+629 GEVEIDPDTGRI
-640 VELKRYTTVDDVGK
+640 ELKRYTTVDDVGK

-660 VFGQIHGGCAQGIG
+660 VFGQIHGGVAQGIG
-674 QALLEENVYDRESG
+674 QALLEENVYDQESG
-688 QLLTGSFMDY
+688 QLITGSFMDY
-698 AMPRAETF
+698 AMPRADTF
-706 PTFNN
+706 PTFSNT
-711 QLDDTVPAK
+711 LDDTVPAK
-720 SNPIGAKGVGE
+720 SNPLGAKGVGE

-752 GVRNIQMPATPQR
+752 GVRNIQMPATPHR
-765 VWRAIQE
+765 VWQAI
-772 TRK
+772 RDAKK